1 MLKAIFFNGLFLFL
15 HMNLL
20 KLTLFFSVFLFF
32 SCGHKSEKTLFSLVE
47 NSHIKFENTLKETK
61 NLNVFNY
68 RNFYNGGGVA
78 IGDLNNDGLP
88 DIFFTA
94 NQGSN
99 KLYVNKGNFQFEDI
113 SVKAGFKDKKEWSTG
128 VVLVDINNDGWLDIY
143 VCNAGNMFD
152 HELRKNQLFINN
164 HNLTFTESAQKYGLD
179 NDGYTTQA
187 SFFDYDGDGDLDCF
201 IINNSPVPVNT
212 LNYANKRELPAEQWN
227 VPDMLKGGGDHLF
240 RNDNGKFTEV
250 TKPAGIHGSLI
261 SFGLG
266 VTVGDVNGDGWPDI
280 YVSNDFFERDY
291 LYINQQNGTFKDEL
305 EDRIQHTSLASM
317 GADMADINNDGYP
330 DFFTTD
336 MLPFDNFR
344 LKTTTSFDNIDV
356 YRLKE
361 NSGFYHQFMQN
372 TVQLNNKN
380 GKFMEIANYCGVPAS
395 DWSWGALMF
404 DADNDGYSD
413 LYISNGIFHDL
424 TNQDF
429 IDFFAND
436 IVQKMVMSGKKD
448 EVDAI
453 INKMSSVP
461 LKNKVYK
468 NSGKLKFEEVGDQW
482 GFTQTSFSNGAAYG
496 DLDND
501 GDLDV
506 VVNNVNQPAFIYRN
520 NSIEKNKNNYIAFS
534 LKGAG
539 KNTFAIGA
547 KIKVFIGDQVLSREI
562 IPSRGFQSSVDYKAI
577 IGLGKNTII
586 DSIKIIWPNRVVS
599 TYPNLSIN
607 KTNALIQPSGNG
619 PLYHPEIKTT
629 RPLLQAIQ
637 SSFDKHEEDDFIE
650 LYSERNIPLMLSK
663 EGPKATVG
671 DVNGDGLQDVYIC
684 GSNNKGGQLY
694 LQTQTGSFIKKP
706 VKAFK
711 DDAGIEGTAC
721 LFFDCDGDGDLDLF
735 VGAGGDRQLP
745 NSNLMLNHL
754 YKNDGKGNFT
764 STPNAFKN
772 TNVNTG
778 VVLAFDFDGD
788 GDLDLFVGGRNVPY
802 RYGVNPSSLLLVN
815 DGKGNFTALS
825 KEKMQTIAS
834 IGMITDAVWA
844 DVTGDGKEELIIV
857 GDWMAPRFFSYTNN
871 AFQEISTD
879 LSDLFGWWRSIAV
892 VDLNGDGKKDLI
904 IGNIGEN
911 GYLHPTK
918 EAPVKLWMNDYDM
931 NGSFEKV
938 LTQTINKKDVTV
950 FLKHDVEEQLPSLKK
965 QNLKHESFAAKSMQD
980 LFSPDLIKS
989 SIINTFNYASSIIA
1003 WNNGNMHFTV
1013 EKLPATVQF
1022 SSANVIYC
1030 TDMNNDGKPDIVIG
1044 GNEFG
1049 FPPQF
1054 GRLDASY
1061 GSLLLNQGNKQFKA
1075 LEYDQSGLEITGQVR
1090 DIKEIKTAT
1099 KRNLIFLRNSGY
1111 PVLYQIKSLKK

>member
-1 MLKAIFFNGLFLFL
+1 MLKAILINGLFLYL
-15 HMNLL
+15 RMNLFR
-20 KLTLFFSVFLFF
+20 LTLFASVLLFF
-32 SCGHKSEKTLFSLVE
+32 SCSQKKEATLFSLVE
-47 NSHIKFENTLKETK
+47 NSHVDFANTLKESR

-99 KLYVNKGNFQFEDI
+99 KLYLNKGHFQFEDI
-113 SVKAGFKDKKEWSTG
+113 SAKAGFTDKQQWSTG

-152 HELRKNQLFINN
+152 PELRRNQLFINN
-164 HNLTFTESAQKYGLD
+164 HDLTFTERAKEYGLD

-201 IINNSPVPVNT
+201 IINNSPIPVNT
-212 LNYANKRELPAEQWN
+212 LNYANQRELPAAQWN

-250 TKPAGIHGSLI
+250 TKQAGIHGSLI

-305 EDRIQHTSLASM
+305 EDRMQHTSLASM

-330 DFFTTD
+330 DLFTTD

-344 LKTTTSFDNIDV
+344 LKTTTSFDNIDI

-361 NSGFYHQFMQN
+361 KSGFYHQFMQN

-395 DWSWGALMF
+395 DWSWGALLF
-404 DADNDGYSD
+404 DADNDSYSD

-436 IVQKMVMSGKKD
+436 IVKKMVMSGKKD

-461 LKNKVYK
+461 LKNKVFR
-468 NSGKLKFEEVGDQW
+468 NSGKLTFEDVGDQW
-482 GFTQTSFSNGAAYG
+482 GFTQASFSNGAAYG

-501 GDLDV
+501 GDLDL
-506 VVNNVNQPAFIYRN
+506 VVNNVNQPAFIYQN
-520 NSIEKNKNNYIAFS
+520 KSIEKNKNNYIAFS
-534 LKGAG
+534 LKGSSG
-539 KNTFAIGA
+539 NTFAIGA

-577 IGLGKNTII
+577 IGLGKHTII
-586 DSIKIIWPNRVVS
+586 DSVKIIWPDRTVS
-599 TYPNLSIN
+599 THHDLSIN
-607 KTNALIQPSGNG
+607 KTNTVAQPLGNT
-619 PLYHPEIKTT
+619 LVYHPEVKMTQ
-629 RPLLQAIQ
+629 PLLQALP
-637 SSFDKHEEDDFIE
+637 SKFDKHEEDDFTE
-650 LYSERNIPLMLSK
+650 LYTERNIPMMLSK

-694 LQTQTGSFIKKP
+694 LQTKTGSFVKKP
-706 VKAFK
+706 VQAFK

-735 VGAGGDRQLP
+735 VGAGGDKQSP
-745 NSNLMLNHL
+745 GSNLMLNHL
-754 YKNDGKGNFT
+754 YKNDGKGNFIAAPNTFQNTHANT
-764 STPNAFKN
+764 S
-772 TNVNTG
+772 

-788 GDLDLFVGGRNVPY
+788 GDLDLFVGGRSVPY
-802 RYGVNPSSLLLVN
+802 RYGASPPSQVLEN
-815 DGKGNFTALS
+815 DGKGNFTGLS
-825 KEKMQTIAS
+825 KERMQKIAS
-834 IGMITDAVWA
+834 IGMVTGAVWA
-844 DVTGDGKEELIIV
+844 DVTGDSKEELIIV
-857 GDWMAPRFFSYTNN
+857 GDWMAPRFFSYTNGR
-871 AFQEISTD
+871 FQELSTN
-879 LSDLFGWWRSIAV
+879 LSDMFGWWRSIAV
-892 VDLNGDGKKDLI
+892 ADLDGDGKKDLI
-904 IGNIGEN
+904 LGNIGEN

-931 NGSFEKV
+931 NGSFEKI
-938 LTQTINKKDVTV
+938 LTQTINGKDVTV
-950 FLKHDVEEQLPSLKK
+950 FLKHDVEDQLPSLKK
-965 QNLKHESFAAKSMQD
+965 QNLKHESFAVKAIQD
-980 LFSPDLIKS
+980 LFPPDLLKS
-989 SIINTFNYASSIIA
+989 SVVNTFNYQSSIIA
-1003 WNNGNMHFTV
+1003 WNDGNMHFTV
-1013 EKLPATVQF
+1013 EKMPAQVQF
-1022 SSANVIYC
+1022 SSANTILC
-1030 TDMNNDGKPDIVIG
+1030 TDINNDGKEDIVIG

-1061 GSLLLNQGNKQFKA
+1061 GSVLLNRGHKQFK
-1075 LEYDQSGLEITGQVR
+1075 LLDYDQSGLELTRQVR

-1099 KRNLIFLRNSGY
+1099 KRSLLFLRNSDY
-1111 PVLYQIKSLKK
+1111 PVLYEIKSSKK

>member
-1 MLKAIFFNGLFLFL
+1 
-15 HMNLL
+15 MNLFR
-20 KLTLFFSVFLFF
+20 LTSFVSVLLFF
-32 SCGHKSEKTLFSLVE
+32 SCGQKKEATLFSLVE
-47 NSHIKFENTLKETK
+47 NSHIDFANTLKESR

-99 KLYVNKGNFQFEDI
+99 KLYLNKGHFQFEDI
-113 SVKAGFKDKKEWSTG
+113 SAKAGFTDKQQWSTG

-152 HELRKNQLFINN
+152 SELRRNQLFINN
-164 HNLTFTESAQKYGLD
+164 HDLTFTERAKEYGLD

-201 IINNSPVPVNT
+201 IINNSPIPVNT
-212 LNYANKRELPAEQWN
+212 LNYANQRELPAAQWN

-250 TKPAGIHGSLI
+250 TKQVGIHGSLI

-305 EDRIQHTSLASM
+305 EDRMQHTSLASM

-330 DFFTTD
+330 DLFTTD

-344 LKTTTSFDNIDV
+344 LKTTTSFDNIDI

-361 NSGFYHQFMQN
+361 KSGFYHQFMQN

-395 DWSWGALMF
+395 DWSWGALLF

-436 IVQKMVMSGKKD
+436 IVKKMVMSGEKD

-461 LKNKVYK
+461 LKNKVFR
-468 NSGKLKFEEVGDQW
+468 NSGKLTFEDMGDQW
-482 GFTQTSFSNGAAYG
+482 GFTQASFSNGAAYG

-501 GDLDV
+501 GDLDL
-506 VVNNVNQPAFIYRN
+506 VVNNVNQPAFIYQN
-520 NSIEKNKNNYIAFS
+520 KSIEKNKNNYIAFS
-534 LKGAG
+534 LKGSSG
-539 KNTFAIGA
+539 NTFAIGA

-577 IGLGKNTII
+577 IGLGKHTII
-586 DSIKIIWPNRVVS
+586 DSVKIIWPNRTVS
-599 TYPNLSIN
+599 THHDLSIN
-607 KTNALIQPSGNG
+607 KTNTVAQPLGNT
-619 PLYHPEIKTT
+619 PAYHPEVKMT
-629 RPLLQAIQ
+629 RPLLQALP
-637 SSFDKHEEDDFIE
+637 SKFDKHEEDDFTE
-650 LYSERNIPLMLSK
+650 LYTERNIPLMLSK
-663 EGPKATVG
+663 EGPKAAVG

-684 GSNNKGGQLY
+684 GSNNRGGQLY
-694 LQTQTGSFIKKP
+694 LQTKTGSFVQKP

-711 DDAGIEGTAC
+711 NDAGIEGTAC

-735 VGAGGDRQLP
+735 VGAGGDKQSPR
-745 NSNLMLNHL
+745 SNLMLNHL

-764 STPNAFKN
+764 SVPNAFQATNAN
-772 TNVNTG
+772 TSA
-778 VVLAFDFDGD
+778 VLAFDFDGD

-802 RYGVNPSSLLLVN
+802 RYGASPSSLIFEN

-825 KEKMQTIAS
+825 KERMQKIAS
-834 IGMITDAVWA
+834 VGMVTDAVWA

-857 GDWMAPRFFSYTNN
+857 GDWMAARFFSYTNGR
-871 AFQEISTD
+871 FQELPTN
-879 LSDLFGWWRSIAV
+879 LSDMLGWWRSIAV
-892 VDLNGDGKKDLI
+892 ADLDGDGKKDLI

-931 NGSFEKV
+931 NGSFEKI
-938 LTQTINKKDVTV
+938 LTQTINRKDVTV
-950 FLKHDVEEQLPSLKK
+950 FLKHDVEDQLPSLKK
-965 QNLKHESFAAKSMQD
+965 QNLKHESFAVKAIQD
-980 LFSPDLIKS
+980 LFPPDLLKS
-989 SIINTFNYASSIIA
+989 SVVNTFNYQSSIIA
-1003 WNNGNMHFTV
+1003 WNDGNMHFTV
-1013 EKLPATVQF
+1013 EKMPAQVQF
-1022 SSANVIYC
+1022 SSANTILC
-1030 TDMNNDGKPDIVIG
+1030 TDINNDGKEDIVIG

-1061 GSLLLNQGNKQFKA
+1061 GSVLLNRGHKQFK
-1075 LEYDQSGLEITGQVR
+1075 LLDYDESGLELTGQVR
-1090 DIKEIKTAT
+1090 DIKEIKTAA
-1099 KRNLIFLRNSGY
+1099 KRRLLFLRNSDY
-1111 PVLYQIKSLKK
+1111 PVLYEIKSSKK